1 MLLTQNWAQKPS
13 VLVQVLTARGRGG
26 KISFFRAVKNGRE
39 KTPKPLRLRGFPV
52 RYLFWS
58 HNVVAGGGLEPP
70 ASGLWERIEGFCR
83 FSYRLQIILYIVFNM
98 PYLCIITQ
106 DIVLSLLSLLVA
118 WCKIYVCSPAF
129 VTLSPAPVTP
139 HPRGILPTGAPPPH
153 PRE

>member
-58 HNVVAGGGLEPP
+58 HNVSECYKKDTFIHSRNKMSSFESLTGNHTNWQRQG
-70 ASGLWERIEGFCR
+70 C
-83 FSYRLQIILYIVFNM
+83 QIIYRF
-98 PYLCIITQ
+98 PPSTITE
-106 DIVLSLLSLLVA
+106 LL
-118 WCKIYVCSPAF
+118 
-129 VTLSPAPVTP
+129 
-139 HPRGILPTGAPPPH
+139 
-153 PRE
+153 

>member
-58 HNVVAGGGLEPP
+58 HNVVAGTGFEP
-70 ASGLWERIEGFCR
+70 ATSGLWARRATSCSTPRNLGAGDRGRTGTGSLPRDFKSQASANSATPALFRSPLEAYLAYHAIVKM
-83 FSYRLQIILYIVFNM
+83 SIVFWG
-98 PYLCIITQ
+98 
-106 DIVLSLLSLLVA
+106 VA
-118 WCKIYVCSPAF
+118 NIFSVS
-129 VTLSPAPVTP
+129 
-139 HPRGILPTGAPPPH
+139 
-153 PRE
+153 